1 LQYSVIDKA
10 TAMSQPVRWTAAVF
24 ATALL
29 AACGGGGGGGGDNG
43 SVGATAPASS
53 TSPSAT
59 VYQNSLT
66 LGSVNAV
73 SLSVI
78 PATTTTN
85 AMLVSPVVAPL
96 LMTGNNA
103 LVSIYQPT
111 TTSGSGI
118 ACVSAPTNS
127 IGTVVGVNAGVN
139 IKSVAALLNSTWS
152 VSATPSADWATLGAS
167 AAGFDGWENC
177 GAKAEGAP
185 SPSSTL
191 IVKADGSFSDNVF
204 DGNPSTTVT
213 TVSQSFNATQAA
225 SLLSSDGY
233 LDTSQPASPQIIRL
247 TLYHNAARQ
256 TVLIEQGIPVSGAT
270 NQTPGFVAIY
280 FPR

>member
-1 LQYSVIDKA
+1 MTQTVRGNSV
-10 TAMSQPVRWTAAVF
+10 MYAV
-24 ATALL
+24 ALLL
-29 AACGGGGGGGGDNG
+29 AACGGGGGDGGSG
-43 SVGATAPASS
+43 TAGTPPAP
-53 TSPSAT
+53 PSAS

-66 LGSVNAV
+66 LGSVNAA

-96 LMTGNNA
+96 LVAGNNS
-103 LVSIYQPT
+103 LVSMHLST
-111 TTSGSGI
+111 TTSGSGV

-127 IGTVVGVNAGVN
+127 IGTVTGVNAGVN
-139 IKSVAALLNSTWS
+139 IKSVAALLDNTWS
-152 VSATPSADWATLGAS
+152 VSATPSADWTTLSAS
-167 AAGFDGWENC
+167 AAVFDGWENC

-191 IVKADGSFSDNVF
+191 IVNADGSFSDNVF

-213 TVSQSFNATQAA
+213 TIGQSFNAAQAA
-225 SLLSSDGY
+225 SLLSTDGY
-233 LDTSQPASPQIIRL
+233 LDMSQPATPQIIRL
-247 TLYHNAARQ
+247 KLYHNAAHQ
-256 TVLIEQGIPVSGAT
+256 TVLVEQGIPVSGAT
-270 NQTPGFVAIY
+270 NQTPGFIAIY